1 MEKWVLIGFPE
12 CQDYM
17 EFQDFKENSHLNG
30 DADVPEYFIKWTW
43 YKRAKLKS
51 RILKGDFPAGTLQLE
66 NEFNYS
72 VILVPTGSEYELL
85 TDAPY
90 IENDSR
96 IISSG
101 TYVRAVYIDG
111 CKPLRVGD
119 LLLPTKRIS
128 KIRLDSNLD
137 RYYISLSTVDYQS

>member
-17 EFQDFKENSHLNG
+17 DFQDFKENSHLNG
-30 DADVPEYFIKWTW
+30 DADTPEYFIKWTW
-43 YKRAKLKS
+43 YKRAKLKL
-51 RILKGDFPAGTLQLE
+51 RILKEDFPTGTLQLE

-111 CKPLRVGD
+111 CKPLRAGD
-119 LLLPTKRIS
+119 LLLPTKRVS